1 MVLKSNNRSTIL
13 SYPMQRYLLWSVVVF
28 LALQLIPRSGCAQNM
43 ATAGGAVSQSKE
55 ISTAAKP
62 NDTDTPVTQ
71 SFGGLALGVG
81 LGLSVNL
88 QNQHRVTSAS
98 VVPPNNIVRVTQTN
112 DVTAG
117 IVLESH
123 YFFIPNRPF
132 YWGTAQVDPGDWGHG
147 PFIAIEAA
155 SGSNTTIT
163 GYAIGWMIGFRQPTY
178 TYDATKKWTKT
189 YSRNSWNFGLSI
201 RVDPGAQ
208 VLGDGIVAN
217 QPLPTGETTVR
228 YNHVARYGLILV
240 SSFSF

>member
-1 MVLKSNNRSTIL
+1 MSSGQRDKQLMGVGVMVLKSNNRSTIL

-132 YWGTAQVDPGDWGHG
+132 YWGRHRWIP
-147 PFIAIEAA
+147 
-155 SGSNTTIT
+155 
-163 GYAIGWMIGFRQPTY
+163 AIGDTGHLLRLRPPVAATRQLL
-178 TYDATKKWTKT
+178 AMR
-189 YSRNSWNFGLSI
+189 S
-201 RVDPGAQ
+201 
-208 VLGDGIVAN
+208 DG
-217 QPLPTGETTVR
+217 
-228 YNHVARYGLILV
+228 
-240 SSFSF
+240 